1 MPGGLQIVCKKL
13 GQALQSLRVRQRK
26 ETNIQSKQIIIE
38 NKYRGGRGL
47 PIQNFCELCKLKYH
61 TDERKHEKSRSHLTI
76 KAFLNKKCKLCDV
89 RSNSIIFLL
98 VSYVFYVCLNLWS
111 RSVSLKALHWAKRLR
126 LTRKRRM

>member
-1 MPGGLQIVCKKL
+1 MIEIFFKRIIELVTIPGGLQIVCKKL

-26 ETNIQSKQIIIE
+26 ETNIQSKQIIME

-89 RSNSIIFLL
+89 RSNSTIFLP
-98 VSYVFYVCLNLWS
+98 
-111 RSVSLKALHWAKRLR
+111 VSLCVLCVLES
-126 LTRKRRM
+126 LEQVSLS